1 LGGISLTE
9 IRLTARGEI
18 AIIKKRKE
26 EGGIMKMNEII
37 RTRRKALGMTQEQV
51 AVLLGVS
58 TPAVNKW
65 ESASSYPDITI
76 LPALARLLKVDLNTL
91 LSFEE
96 DLSDE
101 KIAQML
107 GKIYQLALDKGFEAA
122 YQLALSEIRRY
133 PRSDRLILSAA
144 QMLEGVL
151 VLTDFG
157 ESREYFLGKLEELY
171 QRAADSSDTAVSN
184 QAKTMMVGHCLGQKQ
199 YDRAQEILD
208 GMPDEDR
215 NGKQR
220 MQTSLYISRGMY
232 LQAKDLLER
241 QLMQQENEVQNILS
255 QMLSVALQE
264 GRQED
269 AQRLAD
275 ISRENA
281 KRFELWEYNQLVAQ
295 LEVELNRRDAQ
306 KALDSLEKMM
316 EILERSRWD
325 WKSTFLYRDILQEK
339 KEEAILGHQLMQAL
353 FSAIEQDSQTDFL
366 LTEPRYQQLAEK
378 YQRQTETAE

>member
-1 LGGISLTE
+1 
-9 IRLTARGEI
+9 
-18 AIIKKRKE
+18 
-26 EGGIMKMNEII
+26 MKMNEII

-101 KIAQML
+101 KIAKML
-107 GKIYQLALDKGFEAA
+107 GKIYQLALEKGFEAA

-184 QAKTMMVGHCLGQKQ
+184 QAKMMMVGHCLGQKQ

-208 GMPDEDR
+208 RMPDEDR

-281 KRFELWEYNQLVAQ
+281 KRFELWEYNQLAAQ

-306 KALDSLEKMM
+306 KALDSLEKIM

-378 YQRQTETAE
+378 YRKQTETAE

>member
-1 LGGISLTE
+1 
-9 IRLTARGEI
+9 
-18 AIIKKRKE
+18 
-26 EGGIMKMNEII
+26 MKMNEII

-107 GKIYQLALDKGFEAA
+107 GEIYQLALDKGFEAA

-378 YQRQTETAE
+378 YRKQTETAE